1 MTTIKLI
8 NGYFVEVDAMNYTLK
23 QSYVTKGKDGIGKE
37 AIKTH
42 GYYSKLEYAVERVI
56 TLLQLDKMDDLTLQF
71 HDYVEMVKQANKD
84 AVHAL
89 KGTLEVLENGLNEV
103 K

>member
-8 NGYFVEVDAMNYTLK
+8 HGYFVEVDSMNYTLK
-23 QSYVTKGKDGIGKE
+23 QSYITKGKDGIGKE

-42 GYYSKLEYAVERVI
+42 GYFSKLEHAVERVI

-71 HDYVEMVKQANKD
+71 HDYVEMVKKSNKES
-84 AVHAL
+84 VQAL
-89 KGTLEVLENGLNEV
+89 KAVFEDGL